1 MRRKVGLETVR
12 ELMLALPGV
21 TEGTSFGTV
30 AFRVG
35 KKFLARMK
43 EDGVS
48 LVLKCADRDPLL
60 ESDPDAFYVT
70 KHYENYPAVLV
81 RLAKVHRARLA
92 RVIEEAWRMEASPR
106 LIRLHESG
114 AYQPLPRED
123 LPRPFQPKRKRSR
136 VDQLARVRR
145 ICMALPE
152 AVEKEAWGA
161 PTFRVK
167 NKMFA
172 MYFNNHH
179 GDGRVALWL
188 NAPPG
193 IQTMLVQSEPERFF
207 IPPYQGVYGWIGV
220 YLDRNSDAEV
230 AFHVRQAYCM
240 VAPSKL
246 QALLGPATPASAGR

>member
-1 MRRKVGLETVR
+1 MPRKVGLETVR

-30 AFRVG
+30 AFRVN
-35 KKFLARMK
+35 KKFLARLK

-48 LVLKCADRDPLL
+48 LVLKCADRDPLI

-70 KHYENYPAVLV
+70 KHYENYPSVLV
-81 RLAKVHRARLA
+81 RLTKVNRAKLA
-92 RVIEEAWRMEASPR
+92 RVIEQAWRMEASPR
-106 LIRLHESG
+106 LIRLYESG

-123 LPRPFQPKRKRSR
+123 LPKPVPPKRSR

-152 AVEKEAWGA
+152 AEEKEAWNA

-172 MYFNNHH
+172 SYSHH
-179 GDGRVALWL
+179 GGGREAIWL

-193 IQTMLVQSEPERFF
+193 IQTILVESEPDRFF
-207 IPPYQGVYGWIGV
+207 IPPYAGVYGWIGV
-220 YLDRNSDAEV
+220 YLDRNSDAEI
-230 AFHVRQAYCM
+230 AFHVRQAYRM
-240 VAPSKL
+240 VAPRKL
-246 QALLGPATPASAGR
+246 QALLESVAPASAGR